1 MEGQYDSERVHTA
14 QAIEVAVRGGVGCNE
29 CGLWVEPRVEGGQLI
44 SLISSL
50 GTASADKILSYLSIY
65 LSIYLSY
72 LYLILSL
79 PQRDD
84 LRGIPPV
91 P

>member
-1 MEGQYDSERVHTA
+1 VEGQYDSERVHTA
-14 QAIEVAVRGGVGCNE
+14 QAIELAVRGGVGCNE

-50 GTASADKILSYLSIY
+50 GDRYYLSWN
-65 LSIYLSY
+65 LSNH
-72 LYLILSL
+72 LYL
-79 PQRDD
+79 PQRNE